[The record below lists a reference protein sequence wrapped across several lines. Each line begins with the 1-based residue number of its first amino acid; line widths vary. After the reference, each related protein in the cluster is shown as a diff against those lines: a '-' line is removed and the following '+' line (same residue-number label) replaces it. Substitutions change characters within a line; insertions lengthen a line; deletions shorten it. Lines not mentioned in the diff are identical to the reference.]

1 MNGPGLSPAA
11 APRPDTLLLSGHC
24 QVGHSEDG
32 VVTHPIGNN
41 RRFERRPNLPH
52 RPRFRW
58 IDDYIVPI
66 DESGRVISV
75 ENCHA
80 ISRLTGF
87 VLAWRYDRHIQFLI
101 DSERVFEECVAARN
115 EQNRNLLA
123 LRQSGISGV
132 VGGQHIINI
141 QHRFEPAAF
150 KSEIAEDFRP
160 VFAGCKG
167 VRADIK
173 ETIVEIK
180 FYVK

>member
-1 MNGPGLSPAA
+1 MNGPGLSPSA
-11 APRPDTLLLSGHC
+11 APRPDTLLLSGYC

-58 IDDYIVPI
+58 IDDHIVPI
-66 DESGRVISV
+66 DESGRV
-75 ENCHA
+75 
-80 ISRLTGF
+80 
-87 VLAWRYDRHIQFLI
+87 
-101 DSERVFEECVAARN
+101 FEECVTARN

-141 QHRFEPAAF
+141 KHRFEPAAF